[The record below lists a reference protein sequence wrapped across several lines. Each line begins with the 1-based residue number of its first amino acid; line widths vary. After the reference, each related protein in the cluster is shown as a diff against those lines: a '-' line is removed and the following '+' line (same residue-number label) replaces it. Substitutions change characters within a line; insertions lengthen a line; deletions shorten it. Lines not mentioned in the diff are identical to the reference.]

1 MINVPKEM
9 EFSEPMMPL
18 DRSVKTQSKRNEEI
32 RQQAVKDAKKSF
44 RPLREQLR
52 EIIRTDSSSTN
63 SKSE

>member
-9 EFSEPMMPL
+9 EFSEPIPL

-44 RPLREQLR
+44 RPFREQLR